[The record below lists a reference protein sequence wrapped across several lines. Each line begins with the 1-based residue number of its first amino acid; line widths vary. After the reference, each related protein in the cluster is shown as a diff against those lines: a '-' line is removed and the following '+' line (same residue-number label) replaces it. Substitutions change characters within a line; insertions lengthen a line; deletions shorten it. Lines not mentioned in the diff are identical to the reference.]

1 MPIFRRTLKASREEV
16 LATLDETGAFVSS
29 CALSGRAAYAVEL
42 AAEELLSNVAK
53 YAGRDGEPA
62 TASLLVD
69 VAPGSVRLELED
81 DGPPFDP
88 ASVPP
93 PPPMSLD
100 ASPGGRGIH
109 LVRSL
114 SRSLGYRRERDRN
127 VLVVEI
133 DPS

>member
-1 MPIFRRTLKASREEV
+1 MPTFRRTLKASREEV

-29 CALSGRAAYAVEL
+29 CALASRAAYAVEL
-42 AAEELLSNVAK
+42 ASEELLSNVAK

-62 TASLLVD
+62 TASLLVEAGAD
-69 VAPGSVRLELED
+69 GVRLELED

-88 ASVPP
+88 TSVPP
-93 PPPMSLD
+93 PPPMTLD
-100 ASPGGRGIH
+100 ASPGGRGLH

-114 SRSLGYRRERDRN
+114 SRSLSYRRERDRN